1 MSKTSPLA
9 SHYKQYSFI
18 RSLAS
23 FLSVLLIFVCDR
35 FLLFVFCFYDLT
47 QDFSRCITFCHLCY
61 PYHHFLF
68 RSCIINKDCDTF
80 QFGYSCVPCLLTSS
94 IFARYSSPTLNGIF
108 PSAFG
113 PPKLPL
119 LCLLLSLRWNIFMH
133 SFFQRVFSFSR
144 LLNSLDTS
152 ITISFNDRSTFNFKI
167 GCMRCNI
174 ATIYTE
180 FYLFIF
186 RLICECFYRP

>member
-9 SHYKQYSFI
+9 SHHKQYSFI

-108 PSAFG
+108 
-113 PPKLPL
+113 K
-119 LCLLLSLRWNIFMH
+119 CLW
-133 SFFQRVFSFSR
+133 
-144 LLNSLDTS
+144 TS
-152 ITISFNDRSTFNFKI
+152 KTTTSMSTSV
-167 GCMRCNI
+167 
-174 ATIYTE
+174 ATMKY
-180 FYLFIF
+180 FHAFIF
-186 RLICECFYRP
+186 STSLQLLEVAQ

>member
-9 SHYKQYSFI
+9 SHYNQYSFI

-35 FLLFVFCFYDLT
+35 FLLFVFCLYDLT

-80 QFGYSCVPCLLTSS
+80 QFGCSCVSLSADIFNLCKIFFSNTLWNFPKCLWTSK
-94 IFARYSSPTLNGIF
+94 TT
-108 PSAFG
+108 
-113 PPKLPL
+113 
-119 LCLLLSLRWNIFMH
+119 
-133 SFFQRVFSFSR
+133 
-144 LLNSLDTS
+144 TS
-152 ITISFNDRSTFNFKI
+152 MYTSV
-167 GCMRCNI
+167 
-174 ATIYTE
+174 ATTMKY
-180 FYLFIF
+180 FHAFIF
-186 RLICECFYRP
+186 SSSLQLLEVAQ